1 MLGRPRLDEAGA
13 LVDTAG
19 RVAAAARNSGARVD
33 LVGAVADGPT
43 GDATVVALGR
53 AGVGH
58 AALLRR
64 PGEGVLQPLERGDVE
79 LGLRYLPE
87 CRVLVAAEPLEPA
100 AMGAA
105 VDAAAYHGASL
116 IAVVPAGT
124 ASPQDLPA
132 TATLL
137 ELPDHDDGAFANLV
151 GAYAAGLAGGK
162 PASEAWQAAVDQTG
176 WEHAAEPDAEP
187 VAEHAMESA
196 SEPVAE

>member
-1 MLGRPRLDEAGA
+1 MIVVLGRPRLDEAGA
-13 LVDTAG
+13 LADTAG
-19 RVAAAARNSGARVD
+19 RVAVAARTSGARVD

-64 PGEGVLQPLERGDVE
+64 PGEGVLRPLDRGDVD

-124 ASPQDLPA
+124 TSPRDLPA

-151 GAYAAGLAGGK
+151 GAYAAGLASGK
-162 PASEAWQAAVDQTG
+162 AASDAWQSAVEQTG
-176 WEHAAEPDAEP
+176 WEHAMEPATEPAAE
-187 VAEHAMESA
+187 
-196 SEPVAE
+196 